1 VSFSFLSR
9 RLFLFLFGKNSDFG
23 VERSLFL
30 RVPLGAS
37 VCLLVFRFFSFSA
50 LIFHAASGTTRR
62 FLAELSRFSK
72 IVRRRAQSMRLLLPV
87 GTLIFFIAIRDLPP
101 EISPFCISRRRR
113 RQIGSVSLVFPSFS
127 LFFPSSSGI
136 LSATPPLSLSYC
148 VRGDSRRHFLA
159 ESTL

>member
-37 VCLLVFRFFSFSA
+37 VCLLVFRFFSLSA

-62 FLAELSRFSK
+62 LKSCVEGPNQCGSFFRLEPSYFLLQSEISLQRYPPFAFRGGGGRLGLFLSCFLRSPSSFLLPLAFFLQPPLFLSRIAF
-72 IVRRRAQSMRLLLPV
+72 
-87 GTLIFFIAIRDLPP
+87 GAIR
-101 EISPFCISRRRR
+101 
-113 RQIGSVSLVFPSFS
+113 
-127 LFFPSSSGI
+127 
-136 LSATPPLSLSYC
+136 
-148 VRGDSRRHFLA
+148 GDTF
-159 ESTL
+159 